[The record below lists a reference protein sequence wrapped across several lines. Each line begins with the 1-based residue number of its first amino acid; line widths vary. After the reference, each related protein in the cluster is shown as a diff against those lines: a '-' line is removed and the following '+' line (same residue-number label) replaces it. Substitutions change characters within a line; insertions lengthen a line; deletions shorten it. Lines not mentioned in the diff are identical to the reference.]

1 MPEKHD
7 KETSANNGQRIE
19 SDKLEVLW
27 NISRSLHQYIDID
40 GLILHIIKLIRE
52 LIDVEGVAV
61 MVHDPLTDE
70 LVFTWAADEKAG
82 VAGKLKAVRFPAHQG
97 IAGSVFQSG
106 RAELVADVAGD
117 SRHYGDVDNT
127 TGLRTESMISV
138 PLQKKD
144 KNVGVLQVINKRSG
158 HFVEADLQF
167 LVTLAP
173 IIAIALDN
181 ARMYTELDKA
191 YKGLQDSDRA
201 KDHLIRDAQ
210 QENLHLRREIEKRY
224 RFDRII
230 GKSDRLLEIFRLC
243 EKVMDS
249 DITVLIEGET
259 GTGKELV
266 ARTIHHNGLRSK
278 RNFVSQNCGGIPDTL
293 LASELFGHRKGAYTG
308 AFADKRGLFQFADG
322 GTVFLDEVAE
332 MSTAMQT
339 SLLRVLQEGEV
350 KPLGSN
356 QSEKVNVRVISA
368 TNKNLAEEV
377 KEGRFREDLYYRL
390 SVFAI
395 TLPPLRERDGDIPL
409 LAKHFLN
416 ELANKSTTKRA
427 KGLGEPALR
436 CLEAYTFPGNVREL
450 ENEIERAMA
459 MAGDDD
465 LIQPSHLSDKIKGAS
480 ASGDTVPGPDGSL
493 KERTE
498 ALEVSVLQECLK
510 RHRGNKTKV
519 AKELGLSR
527 NGLMKKM
534 KRYGL

>member
-7 KETSANNGQRIE
+7 KQTSGSDVQGIE
-19 SDKLEVLW
+19 SDKLEVLLD
-27 NISRSLHQYIDID
+27 ISRSLHQYINID
-40 GLILHIIKLIRE
+40 GLILHIIKLTRE

-61 MVHDPLTDE
+61 MVHDPSTDE
-70 LVFTWAADEKAG
+70 LVFTWATDEKAG
-82 VAGKLKAVRFPAHQG
+82 VAGKLKEVRFPAHQG

-106 RAELVADVAGD
+106 EAELVADVSGD
-117 SRHYGDVDNT
+117 SRHYSDVDNT
-127 TGLRTESMISV
+127 TGLTTESMISV

-144 KNVGVLQVINKRSG
+144 KNVGVLQVINKRRG
-158 HFVEADLQF
+158 TFVEADLLF

-173 IIAIALDN
+173 IIAVALDN
-181 ARMYTELDKA
+181 ARMYTELEKA
-191 YKGLQDSDRA
+191 YKGLKVADKA
-201 KDHLIRDAQ
+201 KEYLIRDAER
-210 QENLHLRREIEKRY
+210 ENLRLRREIEKRY
-224 RFDRII
+224 RFARIV
-230 GKSDRLLEIFRLC
+230 GKSDSLLEVFALC
-243 EKVMDS
+243 EKVIDS

-308 AFADKRGLFQFADG
+308 AFSDKRGLFQFADG

-356 QSEKVNVRVISA
+356 QSEKVNVRLISA
-368 TNKNLAEEV
+368 TNKNLLEEV

-409 LAKHFLN
+409 LAKHFLGEFN
-416 ELANKSTTKRA
+416 TKSTKPV
-427 KGLGEPALR
+427 KGVSKEALD
-436 CLEAYTFPGNVREL
+436 CLETYPFPGNVREL

-459 MAGDDD
+459 MAGDEE
-465 LIQPSHLSDKIKGAS
+465 LIQVSHLSEKLHRPLVSSSHA
-480 ASGDTVPGPDGSL
+480 TPVQGSL
-493 KERTE
+493 KDRTE
-498 ALEVSVLQECLK
+498 ALEVSVLEECLK
-510 RHRGNKTKV
+510 RHRGNKTKT

-534 KRYGL
+534 KRYSL

>member
-1 MPEKHD
+1 MQEKHD
-7 KETSANNGQRIE
+7 NTTRGIDVQGIE
-19 SDKLEVLW
+19 SDKLRVLW
-27 NISRSLHQYIDID
+27 DISRSLHQYINID
-40 GLILHIIKLIRE
+40 GLILHIIKLTRE

-61 MVHDPLTDE
+61 MVHDPSTDE
-70 LVFTWAADEKAG
+70 LVFTWAADEKVG
-82 VAGKLKAVRFPAHQG
+82 VAGKLKEVRLPAHQG
-97 IAGSVFQSG
+97 IAGSVFKSG
-106 RAELVADVAGD
+106 KAELVADVAGD
-117 SRHYGDVDNT
+117 SRHYRDVDNT
-127 TGLRTESMISV
+127 TGLTTESMISV

-144 KNVGVLQVINKRSG
+144 KNVGVLQVINKRKG
-158 HFVEADLQF
+158 RFVEADLQF
-167 LVTLAP
+167 LLILAP

-191 YKGLQDSDRA
+191 YKGLQVADKA
-201 KDHLIRDAQ
+201 NQHLIRDTE
-210 QENLHLRREIEKRY
+210 QENLRLRREIEKRY
-224 RFDRII
+224 RFDRIV
-230 GKSDRLLEIFRLC
+230 GKSDRLREVFALC

-308 AFADKRGLFQFADG
+308 AFSDKRGLFQFADG

-356 QSEKVNVRVISA
+356 QNDKVNVRVISA
-368 TNKNLAEEV
+368 TNKDLAEEV
-377 KEGRFREDLYYRL
+377 KQGRFREDLYYRL

-395 TLPPLRERDGDIPL
+395 HLPPLRERDGDISL

-416 ELANKSTTKRA
+416 EFAKKTKKDA
-427 KGLGEPALR
+427 KQLSRDALD
-436 CLEAYTFPGNVREL
+436 CLEAYRFPGNVREL

-459 MAGDDD
+459 MAGDEDI
-465 LIQPSHLSDKIKGAS
+465 IQVSHLSEKLQGPLVVGSHAV
-480 ASGDTVPGPDGSL
+480 DTRGSL

-498 ALEVSVLQECLK
+498 ALEVVVLKECLK

-534 KRYGL
+534 KRYSL

>member
-7 KETSANNGQRIE
+7 RETSYSDVLGIE
-19 SDKLEVLW
+19 SDQLKVLW
-27 NISRSLHQYIDID
+27 DISRSLHQYINID
-40 GLILHIIKLIRE
+40 GLILHIIKLTRK

-61 MVHDPLTDE
+61 MVHDPSTDE

-82 VAGKLKAVRFPAHQG
+82 VAGKLKEVRFPAQQG

-117 SRHYGDVDNT
+117 SRHYRDVDST
-127 TGLRTESMISV
+127 TGLSTQSMISV

-144 KNVGVLQVINKRSG
+144 KNVGVLQVINKRNG
-158 HFVEADLQF
+158 RFVEADLQF

-191 YKGLQDSDRA
+191 YKGLKATDQA
-201 KDHLIRDAQ
+201 KDSLIRDAR
-210 QENLHLRREIEKRY
+210 QENLRLRREIEKRY

-230 GKSDRLLEIFRLC
+230 GKSDRLLEVFGLC

-293 LASELFGHRKGAYTG
+293 LASELFGHKKGAYTG
-308 AFADKRGLFQFADG
+308 AFSDKRGLFQFADG

-339 SLLRVLQEGEV
+339 SLLRVLQEGEN

-368 TNKNLAEEV
+368 TNKNLVEEV
-377 KEGRFREDLYYRL
+377 QAGRFREDLYYRL
-390 SVFAI
+390 SVFSI
-395 TLPPLRERDGDIPL
+395 RLPPLRERDGDIPL
-409 LAKHFLN
+409 LAKHFLS
-416 ELANKSTTKRA
+416 ELNKKSTKA
-427 KGLGEPALR
+427 VKGLSDEALR
-436 CLEAYTFPGNVREL
+436 CLEAYSFPGNVREL

-459 MAGDDD
+459 MAGDDE
-465 LIQPSHLSDKIKGAS
+465 LIQASHISDKIKGAS
-480 ASGDTVPGPDGSL
+480 ATGNILLGPEGSL

-510 RHRGNKTKV
+510 RQKGNKTKV

-534 KRYGL
+534 RRYGL